1 MSGHTFSNWRVAVQ
15 TPSRV
20 DTPDGSISVSWSS
33 NSDGGERDRKAE
45 YAARLIASAP
55 EMLETLEAIR
65 NAEWRDWE
73 ELASPEEFVRWAKSR
88 ANHAIAKAT
97 GGAE

>member
-1 MSGHTFSNWRVAVQ
+1 MSGHTFSNWKVAVQ

-45 YAARLIASAP
+45 SAARLIAGAPDMLSA
-55 EMLETLEAIR
+55 LQVA
-65 NAEWRDWE
+65 
-73 ELASPEEFVRWAKSR
+73 ELALRERGLR
-88 ANHAIAKAT
+88 ACGEYKQIEAALAKAT
-97 GGAE
+97 GGSE